1 MREILFKAKDI
12 KTDKWVFGH
21 YYFDLNDGHVITY
34 PRHYGGD
41 GRTEPP
47 SDYQEQSMIYP
58 ETLCQYTGL
67 KDVDGNKIFEGDIL
81 TSYFHQQEIVV
92 KCLEDAF
99 YWHLLST
106 DKGFRPSI
114 YAKKKCKVTGKN
126 IHD

>member
-34 PRHYGGD
+34 PKHYGGD

-47 SDYQEQSMIYP
+47 SDYQEQFTVDP

-67 KDVDGNKIFEGDIL
+67 KDIDGNKIFEGDTCKDQYSGVVFKFNWRGTGYS
-81 TSYFHQQEIVV
+81 TSNLGNKLAIENTTRLKI
-92 KCLEDAF
+92 
-99 YWHLLST
+99 T
-106 DKGFRPSI
+106 GNI
-114 YAKKKCKVTGKN
+114 Y
-126 IHD
+126 D

>member
-47 SDYQEQSMIYP
+47 SDYQEQSMIDP

-67 KDVDGNKIFEGDIL
+67 KDIYGNKIFEDDTCKDQYNGVVFKFNWRGTGHA
-81 TSYFHQQEIVV
+81 TSNLGN
-92 KCLEDAF
+92 K
-99 YWHLLST
+99 LST
-106 DKGFRPSI
+106 ENSTRL
-114 YAKKKCKVTGKN
+114 KVTGN